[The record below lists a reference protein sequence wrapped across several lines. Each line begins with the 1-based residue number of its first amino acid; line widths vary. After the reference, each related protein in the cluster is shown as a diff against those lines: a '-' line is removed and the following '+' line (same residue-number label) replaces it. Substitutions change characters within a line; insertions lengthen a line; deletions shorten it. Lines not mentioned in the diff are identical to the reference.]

1 MHINMRYRALF
12 PFGVI
17 LLISAFC
24 YVFLF
29 PLSSN
34 QLNQANQNVAK
45 MQQINGIWLL
55 LLLPCYHG
63 FLRRNC
69 CYFCWQRLDKTTN
82 NSLEFAC
89 EMQSAK
95 TKRKLKKRKIA
106 NAKREEKRWK
116 NQRKFSQ
123 RWARDG
129 RFYRQHEGTSQE

>member
-1 MHINMRYRALF
+1 MRYRALF

-95 TKRKLKKRKIA
+95 TKRKLTKKKKKENSQRKKRGKTVEKSKKI
-106 NAKREEKRWK
+106 
-116 NQRKFSQ
+116 
-123 RWARDG
+123 
-129 RFYRQHEGTSQE
+129 